1 MTPSTLVPDEPPIAR
16 IAVDADEEATDGLF
30 RAARRAHIDLD
41 EVEQLH
47 DRVDADALDT
57 LLSHHRRGD
66 ADGEFTL
73 AVGLWDHT
81 FVVRPD
87 TVEVYP

>member
-1 MTPSTLVPDEPPIAR
+1 MTPTTRVPDEPPIAR
-16 IAVDADEEATDGLF
+16 TAVDADEDATDALF

-47 DRVDADALDT
+47 DRVDADALDA

-73 AVGLWDHT
+73 AVDLWGRT
-81 FVVRPD
+81 FVVRPGA
-87 TVEVYP
+87 VEVYP